1 MSSRRPGPRRVRG
14 VALSGLLQPAPLLPG
29 VLLSGLLLILAGC
42 ADQPVSIPSTD
53 ADPAERAAC
62 ERFLADLPS
71 VLAGERE
78 RALVRN
84 GALGAAWGDPAIV
97 LTCGGELPDDFDRF
111 AQCVEANGVGWFVPA
126 DAEADQS
133 ATAAVTAA
141 GYRPV
146 VRVTVP
152 GDYRPEGVA
161 SVIAQLADPV
171 RAHLK
176 LVDRCQ

>member
-1 MSSRRPGPRRVRG
+1 MC
-14 VALSGLLQPAPLLPG
+14 
-29 VLLSGLLLILAGC
+29 GLLLVLAGC
-42 ADQPVSIPSTD
+42 ADEPVTISSPD
-53 ADPAERAAC
+53 VDPAVRATC
-62 ERFLADLPS
+62 EQFLADLPPE
-71 VLAGERE
+71 LAGERK
-78 RALVRN
+78 RALTRN

-111 AQCVEANGVGWFVPA
+111 AQCVEANGVGCFVPA

-133 ATAAVTAA
+133 STAALTAA

-161 SVIAQLADPV
+161 SVIAQLAGPV
-171 RAHLK
+171 RQHLR
-176 LVDRCQ
+176 LVDRCE

>member
-1 MSSRRPGPRRVRG
+1 MTSRRPGPRRVRG
-14 VALSGLLQPAPLLPG
+14 VALSGLLL
-29 VLLSGLLLILAGC
+29 VLAGC
-42 ADQPVSIPSTD
+42 AEEPVPIPPTD
-53 ADPAERAAC
+53 AGPEARTTC
-62 ERFLADLPS
+62 ERFLADLPTEVADQPARTVS
-71 VLAGERE
+71 EE
-78 RALVRN
+78 

-111 AQCVEANGVGWFVPA
+111 AQCVEANGVGWFVPS

-133 ATAAVTAA
+133 STAALTAA

-161 SVIAQLADPV
+161 SIIAQLADPV
-171 RAHLK
+171 REHLR
-176 LVDRCQ
+176 LVEPCE

>member
-14 VALSGLLQPAPLLPG
+14 VALSGLL
-29 VLLSGLLLILAGC
+29 LALAAC
-42 ADQPVSIPSTD
+42 ADEPVSIASPD
-53 ADPAERAAC
+53 VGPAARVTC
-62 ERFLADLPS
+62 EQFLADLPS
-71 VLAGERE
+71 ELAGEQK
-78 RALVRN
+78 RALARN

-126 DAEADQS
+126 DTEADQS
-133 ATAAVTAA
+133 STAALTAA

-146 VRVTVP
+146 VRVNVP

-161 SVIAQLADPV
+161 SVMAELADPV
-171 RAHLK
+171 REHLS
-176 LVDRCQ
+176 LTDRCE

>member
-14 VALSGLLQPAPLLPG
+14 VALSGLLLA
-29 VLLSGLLLILAGC
+29 LAGC
-42 ADQPVSIPSTD
+42 ADEPVSISSPDVGPSARVT
-53 ADPAERAAC
+53 C
-62 ERFLADLPS
+62 EQFLADLPS
-71 VLAGERE
+71 ELAGEQK
-78 RALVRN
+78 RALARN

-133 ATAAVTAA
+133 STAALTAA

-161 SVIAQLADPV
+161 SVMAQLADPV
-171 RAHLK
+171 RQHLR
-176 LVDRCQ
+176 LVDRCE